1 MTAATLRNAVPRLA
15 VVAAVLGFLYDAPHL
30 LFDANYAVASDHP
43 LFIFHAV
50 MGILMM
56 VVLVVVLAGL
66 LLRTE
71 GRVTG
76 PLPLVAGAVTLTGLV
91 LAAGGTWGEGLMI
104 PYLADIDPSVFA
116 DDVGGYLLAVIMLGG
131 LLFCSGWLLMSVLL
145 RRAELLTKG
154 QAIALGAASVVAL
167 VPLPLTTFLVV
178 AVLAAVT
185 QRLAVAPASA
195 VERPLVATA

>member
-91 LAAGGTWGEGLMI
+91 FAAGGTWGEGLMI

-116 DDVGGYLLAVIMLGG
+116 DDVGGYLLAVIMLGD

-145 RRAELLTKG
+145 RRSEVLTKG
-154 QAIALGAASVVAL
+154 SAIALGAASVVAL

-178 AVLAAVT
+178 AVLAVVT
-185 QRLAVAPASA
+185 QRLDVAPAPV
-195 VERPLVATA
+195 VERPRVATA